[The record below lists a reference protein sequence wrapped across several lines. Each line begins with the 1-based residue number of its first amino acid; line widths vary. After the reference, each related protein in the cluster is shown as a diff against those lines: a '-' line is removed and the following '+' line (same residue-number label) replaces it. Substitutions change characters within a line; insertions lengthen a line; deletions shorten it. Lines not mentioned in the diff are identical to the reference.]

1 MFYGRFQIW
10 QPYVRNED
18 VKISLLEPYTKLN
31 RKSCIENLM
40 CKFGDIFHHFKA
52 SIFHEE
58 VPLEISSDQHD
69 IVRNLKTLVMLNC
82 EAFGVL

>member
-1 MFYGRFQIW
+1 MKTY
-10 QPYVRNED
+10 
-18 VKISLLEPYTKLN
+18 KLVYWN
-31 RKSCIENLM
+31 HILNLT
-40 CKFGDIFHHFKA
+40 GNHVFKA

>member
-1 MFYGRFQIW
+1 MYLKFNLQIW
-10 QPYVRNED
+10 RHFF
-18 VKISLLEPYTKLN
+18 
-31 RKSCIENLM
+31 R
-40 CKFGDIFHHFKA
+40 HFKA